1 MKLHVAILAI
11 VHAIKAEG
19 IRPTPSAAADAADGS
34 GTLLPNHPTTSEE
47 HANDEAARPGPQVY
61 ADWVGS
67 TETPGS
73 SSSPT
78 IGK

>member
-47 HANDEAARPGPQVY
+47 HADDEAARPGPQGY

-67 TETPGS
+67 TATS
-73 SSSPT
+73 SSISST